1 MSYHGLGAGPG
12 PTERYYLDMPFPWGE
27 NTAVV
32 IPVQE
37 MTKDATREALRVL
50 RDEDLAS
57 LVPWNSIN
65 TRVQASMPLWV
76 EQAVE
81 EANIAAK
88 PHIDAYINSALVKFA
103 GITTVLMGG
112 AFLVA
117 YSMSRK

>member
-12 PTERYYLDMPFPWGE
+12 PTERYYLDMPFPWGD

-65 TRVQASMPLWV
+65 TRVQASMPLWI
-76 EQAVE
+76 EQANTE
-81 EANIAAK
+81 AK
-88 PHIDAYINSALVKFA
+88 PYVDAYIDSALLKFA

>member
-12 PTERYYLDMPFPWGE
+12 PTERYYLDMPFPWGD

-65 TRVQASMPLWV
+65 TRVQASMPLWI
-76 EQAVE
+76 EQANTE
-81 EANIAAK
+81 AK
-88 PHIDAYINSALVKFA
+88 PYIDAYIDSALLKFA
-103 GITTVLMGG
+103 GITIVLMGG

-117 YSMSRK
+117 YNMSR